1 MTRNPELYMQANPLL
16 DYLRKLS
23 GCKSDAA
30 LGALLNI
37 SNPTL
42 SKMRHK
48 KTTLSPTVIL
58 AIHEKL
64 DVPVVT
70 IRQLHSEGE
79 K

>member
-1 MTRNPELYMQANPLL
+1 MTRDPDLYMQANPLL
-16 DYLRKLS
+16 DHLRKLA

-48 KTTLSPTVIL
+48 KTKLSPTVIL

-64 DVPVVT
+64 DVPVAT
-70 IRQLHSEGE
+70 IRQLYAQGE
-79 K
+79 T